1 MMLFEGSE
9 EFIESVETPD
19 IPEAQYTATESNSD
33 PVSVVAQ
40 VDTLPESVS
49 ESVTN
54 VAASVDADPDL
65 QLQHEQQIEAAE
77 KDLAECAVRR
87 ADLEATLKLSKAE
100 YKEALDY
107 LVALKKRGPQSQV
120 VASSSGAEA
129 PTDNSWRVIS
139 TERVLEGI
147 ENLGTKKRELILSE
161 FPTLGDLED
170 ARNKSSLM
178 HKPFKEVLPKGIG
191 SAIADQLETR
201 IGDVMIEFSKM
212 LEKSASG
219 EIAVANMATQKEE
232 TFGIPVDLTGADF
245 LEEDDFLD
253 DGFEDD
259 VDSESASISNPE
271 SVEFEDMLD
280 DSL

>member
-9 EFIESVETPD
+9 EFIEAVETQ
-19 IPEAQYTATESNSD
+19 ELAESQYTATESSSE

-40 VDTLPESVS
+40 VDTLPDTVS
-49 ESVTN
+49 ESVTD
-54 VAASVDADPDL
+54 VAESVDADPDL
-65 QLQHEQQIEAAE
+65 QLQHDQQIEAAE

-107 LVALKKRGPQSQV
+107 LVALKKRGPQSSV
-120 VASSSGAEA
+120 VASNLGIEL
-129 PTDNSWRVIS
+129 PEDDSWRLIS

-147 ENLGTKKRELILSE
+147 ENLGTKKRDLILSA
-161 FPTLGDLED
+161 FPTFGELED
-170 ARNKSSLM
+170 ARNKASLR

-201 IGDVMIEFSKM
+201 IGDVMLEFSRM

-219 EIAVANMATQKEE
+219 EIAVANMATPKEE

-253 DGFEDD
+253 DGFDE
-259 VDSESASISNPE
+259 DSESVSVQQPE
-271 SVEFEDMLD
+271 AVDFEDMLD

>member
-9 EFIESVETPD
+9 EFIEAVETQ
-19 IPEAQYTATESNSD
+19 ELAESQYTATESSSE

-40 VDTLPESVS
+40 VDTLPDTVS
-49 ESVTN
+49 ESVTD
-54 VAASVDADPDL
+54 VAESVDADPDL
-65 QLQHEQQIEAAE
+65 QLQHDQQIEAAE

-87 ADLEATLKLSKAE
+87 AVLEATLKLSKAE

-107 LVALKKRGPQSQV
+107 LVALKKRGPQSSV
-120 VASSSGAEA
+120 VASNLGIEL
-129 PTDNSWRVIS
+129 PEDDSWRLIS

-147 ENLGTKKRELILSE
+147 ENLGTKKRDLILSA
-161 FPTLGDLED
+161 FPTFGELED
-170 ARNKSSLM
+170 ARNKASLR

-201 IGDVMIEFSKM
+201 IGDVMLEFSRM

-219 EIAVANMATQKEE
+219 EIAVANMATPKEE

-253 DGFEDD
+253 DGFDE
-259 VDSESASISNPE
+259 DSESVSVQQPE
-271 SVEFEDMLD
+271 AVDFEDMLD

>member
-9 EFIESVETPD
+9 EFIEAVETQ
-19 IPEAQYTATESNSD
+19 ELAESQYTATESSSE
-33 PVSVVAQ
+33 PVSVVVQ
-40 VDTLPESVS
+40 VDTLPDTVS
-49 ESVTN
+49 ESMTDMTE
-54 VAASVDADPDL
+54 SVDADPDL
-65 QLQHEQQIEAAE
+65 QLQHDQQIEAAE

-107 LVALKKRGPQSQV
+107 LVALKKRGPQSSV
-120 VASSSGAEA
+120 VASNLGIEL
-129 PTDNSWRVIS
+129 PEDDSWRLIS

-147 ENLGTKKRELILSE
+147 ENLGTKKRDLILSA
-161 FPTLGDLED
+161 FPTFGELED
-170 ARNKSSLM
+170 ARNKASLM

-201 IGDVMIEFSKM
+201 IGDVMLEFSRM

-219 EIAVANMATQKEE
+219 EIAVANMATPKEE

-253 DGFEDD
+253 DGFDEE
-259 VDSESASISNPE
+259 SESVSVQPEAE

>member
-9 EFIESVETPD
+9 EFIEAVETQ
-19 IPEAQYTATESNSD
+19 ELAESQYTATESSSE

-40 VDTLPESVS
+40 VDTLPDTVS
-49 ESVTN
+49 ESVTD
-54 VAASVDADPDL
+54 VTESVDADLDL
-65 QLQHEQQIEAAE
+65 QMQHEQQIEAAE

-107 LVALKKRGPQSQV
+107 LVALKKRGPQSSV
-120 VASSSGAEA
+120 VASNLGIEL
-129 PTDNSWRVIS
+129 PEDDSWRLIS

-147 ENLGTKKRELILSE
+147 ENLGTKKRDLILSA
-161 FPTLGDLED
+161 FPTFGELED
-170 ARNKSSLM
+170 ARNKASLM
-178 HKPFKEVLPKGIG
+178 HKQFKEVLPKGIG

-201 IGDVMIEFSKM
+201 IGDVMLEFSRM

-219 EIAVANMATQKEE
+219 EIAVANMATPKEE

-253 DGFEDD
+253 DGFDE
-259 VDSESASISNPE
+259 DSESVSVQQPE

>member
-9 EFIESVETPD
+9 EFIEAVETQ
-19 IPEAQYTATESNSD
+19 ELAESQYTATESSSE

-40 VDTLPESVS
+40 VDTLPDTVS
-49 ESVTN
+49 ESVTD
-54 VAASVDADPDL
+54 VAESVDADPDL
-65 QLQHEQQIEAAE
+65 QLQHDQQIEAAE

-107 LVALKKRGPQSQV
+107 LVALKKRGPQSSV
-120 VASSSGAEA
+120 VASNLGIEL
-129 PTDNSWRVIS
+129 PTDDSWRTIS

-147 ENLGTKKRELILSE
+147 ENLGTKKRDLILSA
-161 FPTLGDLED
+161 FPTFGELED
-170 ARNKSSLM
+170 ARNKASLM

-201 IGDVMIEFSKM
+201 IGDVMLEFSRM

-219 EIAVANMATQKEE
+219 EIAVANMATPKEE

-253 DGFEDD
+253 DGFDE
-259 VDSESASISNPE
+259 DSESVSVQQPE